1 MTIVTSGVNRIPGY
15 PGVMTR
21 SRKRERICSGVV
33 EILRTTRESK
43 GISMTE
49 LADRAGLSRSIIS
62 LVERELRNPT
72 LDTLLRISQALGV
85 SLGEVIARSEAAVE
99 SSS

>member
-1 MTIVTSGVNRIPGY
+1 
-15 PGVMTR
+15 
-21 SRKRERICSGVV
+21 
-33 EILRTTRESK
+33 
-43 GISMTE
+43 MTE